1 MGRAYPESYKN
12 KYLCKNGLKS
22 TFSACPCPYFYIF
35 AIFARVCPEIEK
47 KELFVQERL
56 ENRILCLSVYSLC
69 FARAQADNRWPPDQ
83 LWLACMRGLLTVSRR
98 GEPSPVYYPLIFPAL
113 GHATAALTS
122 LAPVSACS
130 FAESI
135 PENDVQ
141 TLIYVRL
148 C

>member
-1 MGRAYPESYKN
+1 M
-12 KYLCKNGLKS
+12 
-22 TFSACPCPYFYIF
+22 
-35 AIFARVCPEIEK
+35 
-47 KELFVQERL
+47 QERF
-56 ENRILCLSVYSLC
+56 EKPILCLSVYSLC
-69 FARAQADNRWPPDQ
+69 FARAQADNRLPPDQ

-141 TLIYVRL
+141 TLIYVRR